1 MTGNKM
7 CKERGRYIKNKG
19 LSSRQPL
26 TNFINLKSNT
36 IMKKPQYKNTLAK
49 LVCQAFYG

>member
-7 CKERGRYIKNKG
+7 CKERG
-19 LSSRQPL
+19 
-26 TNFINLKSNT
+26 LKSNT
-36 IMKKPQYKNTLAK
+36 IMKKPQCKNTLAK